1 MSNTDSSRKVVAVLG
16 NGTVGTALAKGFA
29 GLGYQV
35 IFGTRD
41 VESDK
46 TQAALAAVPGA
57 RAASFA
63 EAAAAA
69 SVAVLAVPWSG
80 MEAVI
85 FTAGPD
91 NLAGK
96 LVIDPSNPL
105 DFSGE
110 VPAMALGASDS
121 AGDLVPRPLPRP

>member
-1 MSNTDSSRKVVAVLG
+1 MSATSQAAKTVAMLG
-16 NGTVGTALAKGFA
+16 NGVVGTALAKGFA
-29 GLGYQV
+29 ELGYEV

-46 TQAALAAVPGA
+46 TRAALAAVPGSH
-57 RAASFA
+57 AASFA

-96 LVIDPSNPL
+96 LVIDPRDRKS
-105 DFSGE
+105 
-110 VPAMALGASDS
+110 V
-121 AGDLVPRPLPRP
+121 V